1 MWRHAFISFL
11 FLSNDTLIA
20 EKACEVVVMDIDYR
34 VFANVLMASI
44 NVVVY
49 RFKEVYKFGFLRRS
63 F

>member
-20 EKACEVVVMDIDYR
+20 EKACEVVVLDIDYR

-49 RFKEVYKFGFLRRS
+49 CFKEV
-63 F
+63 